1 MFMLK
6 LYLVRHGQTFW
17 NVEKRIQGQ
26 AESDL
31 TPEGVRQSEL
41 LGKRLSQVEFD
52 CIYVS
57 PLRRTLQTLKAM
69 SVNDDVPV
77 VEDHRLMEIC
87 MGDWQ
92 GELVEDLK
100 RDYPEEIEC
109 FWTKPHAFN
118 RATCETY
125 KQVYDRG
132 VEFVR
137 SVVEKYKSGN
147 ILVVTHGAFLKIL
160 FTYFRYLQLH
170 DIPQVV
176 HPFSTALSVV
186 ELKDGA
192 WNMHF
197 WNDFTHLE

>member
-1 MFMLK
+1 MLK
-6 LYLVRHGQTFW
+6 LYLIRHGQTFW

-31 TPEGVRQSEL
+31 TPEGILQSEL
-41 LGKRLSQVEFD
+41 VGKRLSTVDFD
-52 CIYVS
+52 CVYVS

-69 SVNDDVPV
+69 SVDSVVPV
-77 VEDHRLMEIC
+77 VEDCRLMEIC

-92 GELVEDLK
+92 GKLVEDLK
-100 RDYPEEIEC
+100 NEYPNEIEC
-109 FWTKPHAFN
+109 FWSNPHTFN
-118 RATCETY
+118 RDTCETY

-132 VEFVR
+132 VDFVR
-137 SVVEKYKSGN
+137 SVVAKHKTGN

-170 DIPQVV
+170 DIPYVV
-176 HPFSTALSVV
+176 HPHSTALSVV
-186 ELKDGA
+186 ELKDGV

-197 WNDFTHLE
+197 WNDVSHLIF

>member
-1 MFMLK
+1 MLK

-31 TPEGVRQSEL
+31 TAEGIRQSEL
-41 LGKRLSQVEFD
+41 LGKRLAEVKFD

-69 SVNDDVPV
+69 SLDSAVPV

-92 GELVEDLK
+92 GELVVDLK

-109 FWTKPHAFN
+109 FWTNPHAFS

-132 VEFVR
+132 VDFVS
-137 SVVEKYKSGN
+137 SVVERYKSGN
-147 ILVVTHGAFLKIL
+147 VLVVTHGAFLKIL
-160 FTYFRYLQLH
+160 FTYFRYLQIY
-170 DIPQVV
+170 DVPQVV

-197 WNDFTHLE
+197 WNDITHLE

>member
-1 MFMLK
+1 MLK

-31 TPEGVRQSEL
+31 TPEGVRQSML
-41 LGKRLSQVEFD
+41 LGKRLSKVEFD

-69 SVNDDVPV
+69 AVNGDVPV
-77 VEDHRLMEIC
+77 VEDPRLMEIC

-92 GELVEDLK
+92 GELVENLK
-100 RDYPEEIEC
+100 RNYPEEIDC

-125 KQVYDRG
+125 KP
-132 VEFVR
+132 
-137 SVVEKYKSGN
+137 GN

-170 DIPQVV
+170 DIPQVI

-197 WNDFTHLE
+197 WNDITHLE

>member
-69 SVNDDVPV
+69 SVNGDVPV
-77 VEDHRLMEIC
+77 VEDR
-87 MGDWQ
+87 
-92 GELVEDLK
+92 ELVEDLK

>member
-1 MFMLK
+1 MLK

-69 SVNDDVPV
+69 SVNGDVPV
-77 VEDHRLMEIC
+77 VEDRRLMEIC

-92 GELVEDLK
+92 GVPK
-100 RDYPEEIEC
+100 FQNNP
-109 FWTKPHAFN
+109 
-118 RATCETY
+118 
-125 KQVYDRG
+125 
-132 VEFVR
+132 
-137 SVVEKYKSGN
+137 
-147 ILVVTHGAFLKIL
+147 
-160 FTYFRYLQLH
+160 
-170 DIPQVV
+170 
-176 HPFSTALSVV
+176 ST
-186 ELKDGA
+186 D
-192 WNMHF
+192 
-197 WNDFTHLE
+197 